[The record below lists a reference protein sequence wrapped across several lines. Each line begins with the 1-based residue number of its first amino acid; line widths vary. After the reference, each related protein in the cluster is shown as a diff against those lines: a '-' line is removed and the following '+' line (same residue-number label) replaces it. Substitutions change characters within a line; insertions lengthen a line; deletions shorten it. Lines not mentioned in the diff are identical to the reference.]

1 MVQLSASP
9 CSFLAQGDDVPK
21 AMSPELLE
29 LVADRFKVLAD
40 QARLRILAVLRDGEH
55 SVTDVVDRTGLS
67 QANVSK
73 HLSLLH
79 AVGFVKRRK
88 EGLYTYYMLADKD
101 VFRLCDVMCGRIEAE
116 VSGRARMLAR

>member
-1 MVQLSASP
+1 MVQLSCDP
-9 CSFLAQGDDVPK
+9 CSLPTRGDDVPRT
-21 AMSPELLE
+21 MSPELLE

-40 QARLRILAVLRDGEH
+40 QARLRILSVLRDGEQ
-55 SVTDVVDRTGLS
+55 SVTDIVDRTGLS

-79 AVGFVKRRK
+79 HVGFVRRRK
-88 EGLYTYYMLADKD
+88 EGLYTYYALADKD